1 MKAVRRTVRDLTGRT
16 ENDLVHGL
24 VGQIDATLEGVNLAL
39 SAVRGEQTAN
49 DARAVMA
56 GIEHAGDEE
65 RGRVIRTLSRSLT
78 SPIDREDLFRL
89 SRSIDDVLDNM
100 RDFVR
105 EHALFGLAAEPLLED
120 LIEAVG
126 DGVTAL
132 RDAVVA
138 LGDEPGSVPLAS
150 LSAKKNEIRPRYQQA
165 MAQLLSGDVTNQM
178 LQRRELLRR
187 LDVVGLR
194 LGEAADA
201 LADGAIKRSH

>member
-1 MKAVRRTVRDLTGRT
+1 M
-16 ENDLVHGL
+16 DLVHGL
-24 VGQIDATLEGVNLAL
+24 VGQLDATTEGIDLAL
-39 SAVRGEQTAN
+39 RAVRGERSG
-49 DARAVMA
+49 DEARADMA
-56 GIEHAGDEE
+56 SIEHAGDEE
-65 RGRVIRTLSRSLT
+65 RSRVVRTLSRSLT

-105 EHALFGLAAEPLLED
+105 EHALFGLGAEPLLED
-120 LIEAVG
+120 LVEAVG
-126 DGVTAL
+126 DGVLAL

-165 MAQLLSGDVTNQM
+165 MASLLSGDITAET